1 MLNFTKQ
8 EKLVLVF
15 LGFAA
20 LVGLGA
26 NLCLKKSC
34 PLNNFYPAVSLEG
47 SYAQI
52 DINKATPQ
60 QLQDLPGIGPVLSQR
75 IVDYRQQNGP
85 FKRLED
91 IQSVKG
97 IGPKLWQKVKD
108 RLTISP

>member
-26 NLCLKKSC
+26 NLFLKKSC
-34 PLNNFYPAVSLEG
+34 PLNNFYSSISPKETYSK
-47 SYAQI
+47 I
-52 DINKATPQ
+52 DINKATPR
-60 QLQDLPGIGPVLSQR
+60 QLEEFPGIGPVLAQR

-85 FKRLED
+85 FKNLED
-91 IQSVKG
+91 LRLVKG
-97 IGPKLWQKVKD
+97 IGQKLLQKIKD
-108 RLTISP
+108 RLFISS